1 MRGLGSGLAAGLIA
15 AWVSAGQA
23 AGEESAA
30 AAIKAFGLLGTWS
43 TDCARDP
50 FAACERTT
58 GCGGRT
64 TYEVSPSG
72 QPVIKY
78 IVGTF
83 VAGQP
88 RTFETTI
95 EQATRIAD
103 DKLAITSIQRTDSG
117 VTVMWWRQPGEVW
130 ETVLLKAGDKF
141 RTFSAQREDGKK
153 ISAEAGF
160 EVRPPPPPPPGKMYD
175 TLPTSW
181 VRMQQQTPLFEK
193 CSG

>member
-1 MRGLGSGLAAGLIA
+1 MRGVGLGLLIA
-15 AWVSAGQA
+15 CLFAGQA
-23 AGEESAA
+23 LGEESAGE
-30 AAIKAFGLLGTWS
+30 AIRAFGLIGTWS

-50 FAACERTT
+50 FAACDRTT

-64 TYEVSPSG
+64 TYEISPSG
-72 QPVIKY
+72 QPVIKN
-78 IVGTF
+78 IVGTL

-88 RTFETTI
+88 RTFETRI
-95 EQATRIAD
+95 EKATRVAD
-103 DKLAITSIQRTDSG
+103 DKLAITSIQLTDSG

-130 ETVLLKAGDKF
+130 ETALLKVGDKF
-141 RTFSAQREDGKK
+141 RTVSAHREDGKK

-160 EVRPPPPPPPGKMYD
+160 DVRPPPPPPPSKTYD

-193 CSG
+193 CSD